1 MFLIIL
7 KVLEQFHFNVNVF
20 NAKKFIKA
28 LLYEFEEEQKRNHT
42 ISKKL
47 CDELDRKIKEH
58 NQKRLEEN
66 NIER

>member
-7 KVLEQFHFNVNVF
+7 KVLEQFHFNINVF

-28 LLYEFEEEQKRNHT
+28 LAYEFEEEQNRNQK
-42 ISKKL
+42 ISKKM

-58 NQKRLEEN
+58 NEKRLEEN
-66 NIER
+66 NLER